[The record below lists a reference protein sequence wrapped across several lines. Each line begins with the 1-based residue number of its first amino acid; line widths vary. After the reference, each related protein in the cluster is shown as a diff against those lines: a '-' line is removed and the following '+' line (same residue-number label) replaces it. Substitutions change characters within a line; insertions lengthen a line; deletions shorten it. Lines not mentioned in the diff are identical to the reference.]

1 MSNQVSRVKT
11 PYSTSQ
17 HDVLEVTQAN
27 FDSCTNSNPIATHTD
42 GNTVVTLSAVGTRYF
57 ICGITGHCSGGMKV
71 QINAV
76 SGSSTSPAPT
86 SGGPTPPSSVPST
99 PGSTSPATSPPGG
112 STPDSAASSVQAGV
126 GLVFGLA
133 ALLAF

>member
-1 MSNQVSRVKT
+1 MTLNAFS
-11 PYSTSQ
+11 YSSSQ

-27 FDSCTNSNPIATHTD
+27 FDSCTTSNPIATHTD

-76 SGSSTSPAPT
+76 SGSAPSPAPT

-112 STPDSAASSVQAGV
+112 STPDSAASSATVGAG
-126 GLVFGLA
+126 LKNLA
-133 ALLAF
+133 ETARLIYL